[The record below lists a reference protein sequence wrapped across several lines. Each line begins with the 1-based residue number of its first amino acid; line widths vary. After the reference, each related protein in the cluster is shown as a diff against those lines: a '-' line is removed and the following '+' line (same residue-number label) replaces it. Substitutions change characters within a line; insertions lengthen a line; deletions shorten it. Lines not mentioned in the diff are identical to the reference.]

1 MLNDDSIPVWMLADS
16 LLALLITGVLSCVA
30 ILPLAIRNTNSSN
43 GAAEHNSS
51 AAASPE
57 IQNTLLEAQA
67 QLRKSQA
74 AEQAL
79 LTERQSLQQ
88 TAVKQIAEIRKLNQ
102 LAESTRQVA
111 SKLQVQLTGL
121 QRTSA
126 SEKSVRQELL
136 GLKGKMDRTVFV
148 IDISASMANEFS
160 ADFTRA
166 NWQSGENA
174 WSNVQRKIRDYLEM
188 LPVQSFRLVCF
199 NHALQEF
206 PADTATWSTDRQAA
220 MNFLGALTPDGIT
233 NTEQALR
240 KAATFQP
247 SSIVLFTDG
256 QPTKVSVIKSDT
268 GKDQPTAVFDADQQL
283 RILAMPASGIIQ
295 CPVNVIALNDYASQP
310 AFAADASPSARTF
323 LAFLQELAGRSGGAF
338 LGY

>member
-16 LLALLITGVLSCVA
+16 LLALLITGALSCVA
-30 ILPLAIRNTNSSN
+30 ILPLAIRHANSSN
-43 GAAEHNSS
+43 DAVEHNSS
-51 AAASPE
+51 AAALSE
-57 IQNTLLEAQA
+57 TQHALFETQTQVRQLQA
-67 QLRKSQA
+67 T
-74 AEQAL
+74 EQAL
-79 LTERQSLQQ
+79 LSEKQTLQQ
-88 TAVKQIAEIRKLNQ
+88 TAAKQDAEIRRLNQ
-102 LAESTRQVA
+102 LAESTRQA
-111 SKLQVQLTGL
+111 TSKLQVQLTGL

-126 SEKSVRQELL
+126 TEKSVRQELL

-148 IDISASMANEFS
+148 IDISASMANEFT

-188 LPVQSFRLVCF
+188 LPVQSFRIVCF

-220 MNFLGALTPDGIT
+220 MDFLGTLTPEGIT

-240 KAATFQP
+240 KAATFHP
-247 SSIVLFTDG
+247 SSIILFTDG
-256 QPTKVSVIKSDT
+256 QPTMVSVVKSDT
-268 GKDQPTAVFDADQQL
+268 GTDQSTAVFDVDQQL

-310 AFAADASPSARTF
+310 AAADASTSARTF